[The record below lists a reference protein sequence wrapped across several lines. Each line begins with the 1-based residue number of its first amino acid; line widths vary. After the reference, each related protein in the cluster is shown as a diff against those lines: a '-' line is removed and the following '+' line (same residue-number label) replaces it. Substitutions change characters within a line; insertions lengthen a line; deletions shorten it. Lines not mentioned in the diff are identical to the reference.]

1 MILIY
6 DIIVYIK
13 FLKKLEKYDYHVI
26 YSGAA
31 HQSFFNEF
39 ITFCKINK
47 YIKEV

>member
-13 FLKKLEKYDYHVI
+13 FLKNLEKYDYHVI

-39 ITFCKINK
+39 ITFLKINR
-47 YIKEV
+47 YIDHI